1 MVTNLLIGC
10 SVMVVCLAIQCLAVD
25 ALLRLLLAAEK
36 KSLIKATLIGSSTT
50 LTAVMFVM
58 LIGALAQIAM
68 WAGLFVVLAEF
79 QDFATAYYHSAVNF
93 ATLGYGD
100 LVMSEDRR
108 LLGALEALNG
118 VLMIG
123 LTTGALFAV
132 LNKLMHR
139 AWNQAAPS
147 ETPAQPKRPQDDM

>member
-10 SVMVVCLAIQCLAVD
+10 SIMVVCLAIQCLAVD
-25 ALLRLLLAAEK
+25 VLFRLLLAMEK
-36 KSLIKATLIGSSTT
+36 KGLIKATLIGTSTL

-58 LIGALAQIAM
+58 LIGALAQIAV
-68 WAGLFVVLAEF
+68 WAGLFVVSAEF
-79 QDFATAYYHSAVNF
+79 EDFATEFYHSVVNF

-100 LVMSEDRR
+100 LVMSGERR

-123 LTTGALFAV
+123 LTTGVLFAV
-132 LNKLMHR
+132 LNELLNR
-139 AWNQAAPS
+139 AWDQAAPS
-147 ETPAQPKRPQDDM
+147 EGGVS

>member
-10 SVMVVCLAIQCLAVD
+10 SFMVVCLAIQCLAVD
-25 ALLRLLLAAEK
+25 VLLRLLLAMEK
-36 KSLIKATLIGSSTT
+36 KGLIKATLIGTSTV

-58 LIGALAQIAM
+58 LIGALVQIAV
-68 WAGLFVVLAEF
+68 WAGLFVGYGEF
-79 QDFATAYYHSAVNF
+79 EDFATAFYHSVVNF

-100 LVMSEDRR
+100 LVMSDERR

-123 LTTGALFAV
+123 LTTGVLFTV
-132 LNKLMHR
+132 LNELMNR
-139 AWNQAAPS
+139 AWDQAAPS
-147 ETPAQPKRPQDDM
+147 GGGVS

>member
-10 SVMVVCLAIQCLAVD
+10 SIMVVCLAIQCLAVD
-25 ALLRLLLAAEK
+25 VLFRLLLAMEK
-36 KSLIKATLIGSSTT
+36 KGLIKATLIGTSTL

-58 LIGALAQIAM
+58 LIGALAQIAA
-68 WAGLFVVLAEF
+68 WAGLFVAFGEF
-79 QDFATAYYHSAVNF
+79 EDFATAFYHSVVNF

-100 LVMSEDRR
+100 LVMSEERR

-123 LTTGALFAV
+123 LTTGVLFAV
-132 LNKLMHR
+132 LNELLNR
-139 AWNQAAPS
+139 AWDQAAPS
-147 ETPAQPKRPQDDM
+147 AGGVS

>member
-10 SVMVVCLAIQCLAVD
+10 SIMVVCLAIQCLAVD
-25 ALLRLLLAAEK
+25 VLLKLLLAMEK
-36 KSLIKATLIGSSTT
+36 KGLIKATLIGTSAL

-58 LIGALAQIAM
+58 LMGALAQIAA
-68 WAGLFVVLAEF
+68 WAGLFLVFGAF
-79 QDFATAYYHSAVNF
+79 TDFATAFYHSVVNF

-100 LVMSEDRR
+100 LVMSEERR

-123 LTTGALFAV
+123 LTTGVLFAV
-132 LNKLMHR
+132 LNELLNR
-139 AWNQAAPS
+139 AWNQAAPPEGGAS
-147 ETPAQPKRPQDDM
+147 

>member
-10 SVMVVCLAIQCLAVD
+10 SIMVVCLAIQCLAVD
-25 ALLRLLLAAEK
+25 VLFRLLLAMEK
-36 KSLIKATLIGSSTT
+36 KGLIKATLIGTSTV

-58 LIGALAQIAM
+58 LIGALVQIAV
-68 WAGLFVVLAEF
+68 WAGLFVVYGEF
-79 QDFATAYYHSAVNF
+79 EDFATAFYHSVVNF

-100 LVMSEDRR
+100 LVMSEERR

-123 LTTGALFAV
+123 LTTGVLFAV
-132 LNKLMHR
+132 LNELLNR
-139 AWNQAAPS
+139 AWDQAAPS
-147 ETPAQPKRPQDDM
+147 AGGVS

>member
-10 SVMVVCLAIQCLAVD
+10 SIMVVCLAIQCLAVD
-25 ALLRLLLAAEK
+25 VLLRLLLAMEK
-36 KSLIKATLIGSSTT
+36 KGLIKATLIGTSTV

-58 LIGALAQIAM
+58 LIGALVQIAV
-68 WAGLFVVLAEF
+68 WAGLFVVYGEF
-79 QDFATAYYHSAVNF
+79 EDFATAFYHSVVNF

-100 LVMSEDRR
+100 LVMSEERR

-123 LTTGALFAV
+123 LTTGVLFAV
-132 LNKLMHR
+132 LNELLNR
-139 AWNQAAPS
+139 AWDQAAPS
-147 ETPAQPKRPQDDM
+147 AGGVS

>member
-10 SVMVVCLAIQCLAVD
+10 SIMVVCLAIQCLAVD
-25 ALLRLLLAAEK
+25 VLFRLLLAMEK
-36 KSLIKATLIGSSTT
+36 KGLIKATLIGTSTV

-58 LIGALAQIAM
+58 LIGALVQIAV
-68 WAGLFVVLAEF
+68 WAGLFVVYGEF
-79 QDFATAYYHSAVNF
+79 EDFATAFYHSVVNF

-100 LVMSEDRR
+100 LVMSEERR

-123 LTTGALFAV
+123 LTTGVLFAV
-132 LNKLMHR
+132 LNELLNR
-139 AWNQAAPS
+139 AWDQAAPS
-147 ETPAQPKRPQDDM
+147 EGRIS